1 MHLTSSAV
9 DWYVARAGGVVAYV
23 LLSAAVVIGLTMS
36 GRRTLKR
43 WPRFAVE
50 DIHRFAGLLT
60 GAFIVLHVAA
70 IAIDSYLPFSL
81 TSLLVPL
88 VSSYRPLWVALG
100 IVAAEL
106 LLALA
111 IANRLRNRRLSHKAW
126 RRTHYLNFAVWAAAT
141 LHGLGSGTDRSRP
154 WLLAIEGVATA
165 LVIGLTVWRVLRVR
179 QPALTVPKAAP
190 VLSAF
195 AGVAVTAALAL
206 GPLAFKP
213 KPWNA
218 ATFTDSLS
226 GQVLRDTAVTRGIV
240 SLAGNGTGSQR
251 VLVRA
256 DLLIAPRKLL
266 STVFQLEYLPSGLLC
281 LGHITQVHSYGFE
294 AACQLPS
301 GESRFVHAEWTPS
314 QQSSFEGGTLSV
326 HS

>member
-23 LLSAAVVIGLTMS
+23 LLSVAVVIGLLMS
-36 GRRTLKR
+36 GRWSLRR
-43 WPRFAVE
+43 WPRFAIE
-50 DIHRFAGLLT
+50 DVHRFVGLLT
-60 GAFIVLHVAA
+60 GVFIVLHIGA
-70 IAIDSYLPFSL
+70 IAIDSYLPFSVR
-81 TSLLVPL
+81 SLVVPFG
-88 VSSYRPLWVALG
+88 STYRPLWVALG

-111 IANRLRNRRLSHKAW
+111 VANRLRNRRISHRFW

-141 LHGLGSGTDRSRP
+141 LHGLGSGTDRSAR
-154 WLLAIEGVATA
+154 WLIAIDATA
-165 LVIGLTVWRVLRVR
+165 TAAVFGLTAWRLLRVR
-179 QPALTVPKAAP
+179 GPGIPVARAVP
-190 VLSAF
+190 VLCAG

-206 GPLAFKP
+206 GPLTFRP

-218 ATFTDSLS
+218 AAFTDPLS
-226 GQVLRDTAVTRGIV
+226 GRVLRDTGVTRGIV
-240 SLAGNGTGSQR
+240 SLAGNGIGSQR

-281 LGHITQVHSYGFE
+281 RGRVTQVQSYGFE
-294 AACQLPS
+294 AACQLPT
-301 GESRFVHAEWTPS
+301 GESRFVHAQWKPS
-314 QQSSFEGGTLSV
+314 PSASFDGGTLSV